1 MLRLEDIVLNSNP
14 KLTVA
19 MPVFNGSNF
28 IRDALDTIVNQS
40 FTDFELIVCDNAS
53 RDDTCEI
60 VQQYASRD
68 SRIELIKN
76 PRNIGASAN
85 YNLAFKHGRGEY
97 LKWCAHDDKLCPNY
111 LAACIAVLDRDP
123 DVALAF
129 GSTLGITGRNDIVRP
144 VGDETPSLDS
154 DDPAKRFKQ
163 ALELCGTCFPIF
175 GVFRRANLTRSTLH
189 RPYYGSDRA
198 VLAEAAIMGKFQR
211 VEEAIF
217 YNREHE
223 KRSINIDDKV
233 QRSLWQTGKKS
244 RGAAAEHL
252 QLTRHLFEIASRHR
266 DVVSPWPLRATLLRR
281 SLSPIQLGRFG
292 LELVHLASPAAAKA
306 AKNVFVRPQRNQ
318 EARKVV

>member
-1 MLRLEDIVLNSNP
+1 
-14 KLTVA
+14 

-28 IRDALDTIVNQS
+28 IRDALDSIIGQS

-53 RDDTCEI
+53 EDDTRDI
-60 VQQYASRD
+60 VQQYAASD
-68 SRIELIKN
+68 SRIELISN

-85 YNLAFKHGRGEY
+85 YNLGFRHGRGKY
-97 LKWCAHDDKLCPNY
+97 LKWCAHDDTLSPNY
-111 LAACIAVLDRDP
+111 LEACIGVMDANP

-129 GSTLGITGRNDIVRP
+129 GSTLGITGQNEIVSP

-154 DDPAKRFKQ
+154 NDPAKRFRQ
-163 ALELCGTCFPIF
+163 AIELSGTCFPIF
-175 GVFRRANLTRSTLH
+175 GLFRRANLERSTLH

-198 VLAEAAIMGKFQR
+198 VLAEAAIMGKFIR

-223 KRSINIDDKV
+223 QRSINIDDKV

-252 QLTRHLFEIASRHR
+252 QLARHLFEIASRHS
-266 DVVSPWPLRATLLRR
+266 DITSPWPLRAALIRR
-281 SLSPIQLGRFG
+281 SLRPIELGRYG
-292 LELVHLASPAAAKA
+292 LELAHMVSPAAAQA
-306 AKNVFVRPQRNQ
+306 AKRALVKFQRNQ
-318 EARKVV
+318 EASKVV